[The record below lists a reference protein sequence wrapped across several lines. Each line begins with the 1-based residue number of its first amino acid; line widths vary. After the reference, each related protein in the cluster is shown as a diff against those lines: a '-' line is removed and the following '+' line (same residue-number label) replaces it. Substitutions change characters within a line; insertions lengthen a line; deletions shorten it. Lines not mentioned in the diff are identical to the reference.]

1 MFPTEKFPT
10 EKIAAMR
17 LAKALIPLLAL
28 AVSAC
33 GPRPLAELP
42 SMPPA
47 RERPIWQK
55 PSRPSAHNAAPVAP
69 GGPAGPLT
77 VARIGSYMDSL
88 ETDLR
93 RHVHGSGIVVAR
105 QGDTLNLVIP
115 NGDLFTAD
123 GGVAGDDVLE
133 PLGAVLRGYG
143 HIAVQVNGF
152 TDTSGSPEQNLALS
166 QKRALAIAGALAHE
180 GVPAAR
186 LSSQGFGESH
196 LRVATGDNKKEP
208 RNRRVEILLKAKP
221 G

>member
-1 MFPTEKFPT
+1 
-10 EKIAAMR
+10 
-17 LAKALIPLLAL
+17 
-28 AVSAC
+28 
-33 GPRPLAELP
+33 
-42 SMPPA
+42 MPPA
-47 RERPIWQK
+47 RERSTWQK
-55 PSRPSAHNAAPVAP
+55 PSPSARNAAPVAP
-69 GGPAGPLT
+69 TGPAGPLT

-115 NGDLFTAD
+115 NADLFTAD

-143 HIAVQVNGF
+143 HTAVQVNGF

-186 LSSQGFGESH
+186 LSSQGFGEIR
-196 LRVATGDNKKEP
+196 LRVATGDDKKEP
-208 RNRRVEILLKAKP
+208 RNRRIEVLIRAVA